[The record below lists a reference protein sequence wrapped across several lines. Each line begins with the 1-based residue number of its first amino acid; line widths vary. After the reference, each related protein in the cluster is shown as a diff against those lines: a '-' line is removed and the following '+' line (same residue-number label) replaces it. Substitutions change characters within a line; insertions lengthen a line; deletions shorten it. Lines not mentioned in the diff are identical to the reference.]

1 MTELFIE
8 NNQDRV
14 EISRELEDTLKRVCQ
29 KTLEYEKC
37 DFDAQISITRVDD
50 EEIKRLNKEFREKDM
65 PTDVLSFPI
74 LEFDSERNIVDAE
87 YDTDGDRIVLG
98 DIVISAERAK
108 EQAESFGHS
117 FLREMSFLTVHSML
131 HLLGYDHVDDPEG
144 ERQMCT
150 KQEEILSL
158 LNINREGI

>member
-37 DFDAQISITRVDD
+37 DFDAQISITIVDD

-74 LEFDSERNIVDAE
+74 CEFGSERNIVDAE
-87 YDTDGDRIVLG
+87 
-98 DIVISAERAK
+98 
-108 EQAESFGHS
+108 
-117 FLREMSFLTVHSML
+117 
-131 HLLGYDHVDDPEG
+131 
-144 ERQMCT
+144 
-150 KQEEILSL
+150 
-158 LNINREGI
+158 